1 MTDQEFGATTAAA
14 AEIADRMP
22 LLAVARP
29 EAYSIALAMAVAAQV
44 RAAAWQSGR
53 PVAAHIRAFM
63 HLVEAVQALQQRDQQ
78 AGAHR

>member
-1 MTDQEFGATTAAA
+1 MPPGAVWSEAA
-14 AEIADRMP
+14 P
-22 LLAVARP
+22 F
-29 EAYSIALAMAVAAQV
+29 SAQV